1 MKKITRNSLLIL
13 ILFLLTFLNTNMN
26 GYSKEKK
33 EEKEPLIEARKI
45 DPKNL
50 NTLEN
55 RTYDEGITIKDIEI
69 SGNNLVK
76 ADSILDKLSTKK
88 GSKFDREIIQ
98 KDLKTIYDMGYFT
111 EKIKA
116 VPKSSSTGI
125 KLQIQVEENVPV
137 TGFNISGNKVITN
150 PEINDI
156 LKNQAGMPQN
166 IAELNRS
173 VEKIEELYTE
183 KGYILA
189 RVKKITDDPDG
200 TINIQINEG
209 IIDDIKITGNTKTKD
224 FVIKR
229 NMYTSPGM
237 TYNENILKQDLA
249 RIYSTQSFGDIRR
262 VISASTKDPD
272 KYSVAVEVDEK
283 RTGSISLGGGVDT
296 GSGLFGMVGYADNN
310 FRGMGQQ
317 LSLNLLA
324 GSAALLQDRDIIR
337 RASFQVEANFVEPR
351 FRNTLNSV
359 ATSAFMRDYASYQ
372 IPLGIERRIGG
383 EIEIARPIKKI
394 PHLAGSV
401 SVGVE
406 NVHIKE
412 GNYDEIKSLF
422 DTKGVN
428 ISERAKQLNGGTFIS
443 LGPSVVYD
451 TRNNIVNPTSGWY
464 NSAGFKES
472 FAVSGDSSTFGKL
485 TASSRKYIPV
495 GQKSTFTLSGRLGS
509 KVIGDMPEFAAFRL
523 GGFNTIRGFYEGDV
537 GTGTGFMMGSAELR
551 TPIPFVDKAT
561 KIGFFRDMRLAAF
574 MDAGTIF
581 KKSLTD
587 TLYNRPGY
595 AISTGLGIRVVI
607 PGMGPIRFDYGYPI
621 SYVGAGNKKGGRFTF
636 GFGQDN

>member
-1 MKKITRNSLLIL
+1 MRKLTGNKLI
-13 ILFLLTFLNTNMN
+13 ILTLCLLTILNTNLAS
-26 GYSKEKK
+26 YSKDEE
-33 EEKEPLIEARKI
+33 EEKPLIEAGKI
-45 DPKNL
+45 DPKKL
-50 NTLEN
+50 NTLQN

-76 ADSILDKLSTKK
+76 TDTILDKLSTKK

-98 KDLKTIYDMGYFT
+98 RDLKTIYDMGYFT

-116 VPKSSSTGI
+116 VPQSSATGI

-137 TGFNISGNKVITN
+137 TGFNLSGNKVITTSDLN
-150 PEINDI
+150 NI
-156 LKNQAGMPQN
+156 LKNQAGLPQN

-173 VEKIEELYTE
+173 VERIEELYAE

-200 TINIQINEG
+200 TINIQLNEG
-209 IIDDIKITGNTKTKD
+209 IIDDIKISGNTKTKD
-224 FVIKR
+224 FIIKR
-229 NMYTSPGM
+229 NMYTAPGM

-272 KYSVAVEVDEK
+272 KYSVSVEVDEK

-296 GSGLFGMVGYADNN
+296 ASGLFGMVGYADNN
-310 FRGMGQQ
+310 FRGRGQQ

-351 FRNTLNSV
+351 FRNTLNSIE
-359 ATSAFMRDYASYQ
+359 TSAFMRDFASYQ
-372 IPLGIERRIGG
+372 IPLGLERRIGG

-406 NVHIKE
+406 NVDISE
-412 GNYDEIKSLF
+412 GNYDEIKNLY
-422 DTKGVN
+422 DTKGID
-428 ISERAKQLNGGTFIS
+428 ISERAKQLSGGTFLS

-451 TRNNIVNPTSGWY
+451 TRNSIVNPTSGWY

-472 FAVSGDSSTFGKL
+472 FALSGDSSTFGKV

-495 GQKSTFTLSGRLGS
+495 GQKSTVTLSGRIGS
-509 KVIGDMPEFAAFRL
+509 KVIGDIPEFAAFRL

-537 GTGTGFMMGSAELR
+537 GTGTGFMMSSAEFR
-551 TPIPFVDKAT
+551 TPLPFIERAT

-574 MDAGTIF
+574 LDAGTIF
-581 KKSLTD
+581 NESITD
-587 TLYNRPGY
+587 KLYNRPGY
-595 AISTGLGIRVVI
+595 AISTGLGLRVLV
-607 PGMGPIRFDYGYPI
+607 PGMGPIRVDYGYPI
-621 SYVGAGNKKGGRFTF
+621 SYVGAGNKRGGRFTF